1 MGVAHQPRSK
11 RRHQWSAL
19 AVIGAALSV
28 ATGCQSATNEL
39 KPGQEH
45 LAVADRGSLG
55 KVLVDDEGR
64 TVYLFEK
71 DDSGESYCNG
81 ACASVWPPVT
91 TKSMPSV
98 SGGLDSSKVTLVKR
112 DDGLM
117 QVAYAG
123 HPLYYYRADTSSDD
137 TYGQEV
143 EQFGAEWYAL
153 SASGGQAESNSSDS
167 GSSGTSNGTGG
178 SGSSGGSYG

>member
-1 MGVAHQPRSK
+1 MSVTPQTRRPR
-11 RRHQWSAL
+11 RLQWQAL

-28 ATGCQSATNEL
+28 ATACQSATNEL
-39 KPGQEH
+39 NPKQEG
-45 LAVADRGSLG
+45 LGVADRSSLG

-71 DDSGESYCNG
+71 DEAHDSYCTG

-91 TKSMPSV
+91 TKGLPMV
-98 SGGLDSSKVTLVKR
+98 SGGLDASDVTLVKR

-123 HPLYYYRADTSSDD
+123 HPLYYYQADTSHDD
-137 TYGQEV
+137 TYGQELD
-143 EQFGAEWYAL
+143 QFGAEWYAL
-153 SASGGQAESNSSDS
+153 TPSGGKAEMKTGGRSGN
-167 GSSGTSNGTGG
+167 GSSNG
-178 SGSSGGSYG
+178 SGGGYG